1 MLCYVMMVFSNAL
14 RLTLNGVKGTREL
27 AHKHSQSAKKWG
39 IGGIASGIVLHL
51 ANIVLVGVTFAM
63 VYILNANKR
72 Y

>member
-1 MLCYVMMVFSNAL
+1 MLCYDGVFQRPQADIEWS
-14 RLTLNGVKGTREL
+14 KGDREL